1 MSRFTR
7 VLESVANDVI
17 ADADTLNRLDG
28 VAGDGDLGVT
38 MTAAASAVRDLLP
51 ALEGM
56 DLDVALKRVGSELA
70 RKAPSTCGTLLATAL
85 LRAGRTAGDASFASL
100 EGEVAR
106 LALLFGA
113 AQQGIEERG
122 KASPGDK
129 TLLDALAPAREA
141 LHAASGTL
149 DVDAALRQA
158 AAAAAAGVER
168 TKVLRARVGRAGWLA
183 DRSQGHED
191 AGAYLVA
198 LILAS
203 AARTV

>member
-158 AAAAAAGVER
+158 AAAAAAGAER

>member
-141 LHAASGTL
+141 LQAASGTL
-149 DVDAALRQA
+149 DLDAALRQA
-158 AAAAAAGVER
+158 AAAAAAGAER